1 MEKKD
6 QETADLKK
14 KEKEKRIK
22 KEIARLRKNWQ
33 EKGKQIDEITK
44 KMLDFADP
52 LIKNLAFMT
61 VTMIDLKDQI
71 NEEGCVVEYKNGENQ
86 YGTKKN
92 PAVETYNAMFKNY
105 TAAYK
110 TLADMIPKPE
120 EFEKE
125 DEDTD
130 DFDAFLNEREM

>member
-1 MEKKD
+1 MKKKD

-86 YGTKKN
+86 YGTKKK
-92 PAVETYNAMFKNY
+92 PT
-105 TAAYK
+105 TLCSK
-110 TLADMIPKPE
+110 TILPRTRRLQI
-120 EFEKE
+120 
-125 DEDTD
+125 
-130 DFDAFLNEREM
+130 

>member
-1 MEKKD
+1 MEKKKE
-6 QETADLKK
+6 ETTDLQK

-22 KEIARLRKNWQ
+22 KEIARLRKNWH
-33 EKGKQIDEITK
+33 EKGKQIDEVTK
-44 KMLDFADP
+44 KMLDFAEP

-61 VTMIDLKDQI
+61 VTMADLKDQI

-86 YGTKKN
+86 YGTKKS

-120 EFEKE
+120 EYEKRD
-125 DEDTD
+125 DEVDE
-130 DFDAFLNEREM
+130 FDAFLSERDS